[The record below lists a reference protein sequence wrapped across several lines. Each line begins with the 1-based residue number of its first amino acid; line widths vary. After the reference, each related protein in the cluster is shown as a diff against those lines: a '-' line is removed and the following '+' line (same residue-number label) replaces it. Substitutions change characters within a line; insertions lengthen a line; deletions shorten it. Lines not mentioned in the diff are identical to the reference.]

1 MANINSIEYEKEQ
14 ILQEF
19 RNRGMRITN
28 QRKILLDGI
37 LNNQFTCIKEIY
49 FIASKKDKS
58 LGLATVYRMVN
69 LLEELGIIDSN
80 KIKFA

>member
-14 ILQEF
+14 IFEEF

-28 QRKILLDGI
+28 QRKILLDVI

-49 FIASKKDKS
+49 FMACKKDKS

>member
-14 ILQEF
+14 ILEEL
-19 RNRGMRITN
+19 RHRGMRI
-28 QRKILLDGI
+28 
-37 LNNQFTCIKEIY
+37 NNQFTCIKEIY